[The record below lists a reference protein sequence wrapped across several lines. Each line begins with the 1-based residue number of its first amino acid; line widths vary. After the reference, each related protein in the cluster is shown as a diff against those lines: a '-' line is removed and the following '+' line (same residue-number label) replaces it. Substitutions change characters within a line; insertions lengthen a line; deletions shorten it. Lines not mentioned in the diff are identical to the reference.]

1 MLALALAGIWQL
13 AVLRGVLQGLQR
25 FTRLSLNLSL
35 ELVVRMGMLLVMVLL
50 GYKVGGAMLAIVA
63 GVGVAYVQGAIALL
77 DVIRTPSRRAPLRA
91 MATYSLTAAAGTL
104 GVMLIYNLD
113 VILAKHY
120 LGPEA
125 AGYYG
130 GLNKI
135 GTILYFLTLSVSQVL
150 FPRVVEA
157 VATDQHPGRLLAM
170 SAGIMCLLGAGSLVV
185 FGAVPWLVVRVLFGS
200 AFDVTTP
207 FILPVGVIGL
217 TLSLVNLLVQF
228 FMAVHDRWFVPI
240 LAAGCLLEAVLIV
253 MNHAGFGNVVVDVLV
268 ALVLLLAALGVRAL
282 LLIPRLRPEMVA
294 EPAPA
299 S

>member
-1 MLALALAGIWQL
+1 
-13 AVLRGVLQGLQR
+13 VLRGVLQGIQR
-25 FTRLSLNLSL
+25 FTQLSLNLSL
-35 ELVVRMGMLLVMVLL
+35 ELMVRMGSLILLILL
-50 GYKVGGAMLAIVA
+50 GYRVGGAMLAILA
-63 GVGVAYVQGAIALL
+63 GVVVAYGQGVLALV
-77 DVIRTPSRRAPLRA
+77 DVLRTASKRAPLRA

-104 GVMLIYNLD
+104 GVMLLYNVD

-157 VATDQHPGRLLAM
+157 VATDQHPGRLLLL
-170 SAGIMCLLGAGSLVV
+170 SAGIMCLLGAGSLFI
-185 FGAVPWLVVRVLFGS
+185 FGAVPWLVVRVLFGP

-217 TLSLVNLLVQF
+217 ALSLNNLLIQF
-228 FMAVHDRWFVPI
+228 FMAVHDRWFVPL
-240 LAAGCLLEAVLIV
+240 LACGCALEAALIV
-253 MNHAGFGNVVVDVLV
+253 ANHSGFGNVVVDVLV
-268 ALVLLLAALGVRAL
+268 ALVLLLGAMCGRAVL
-282 LLIPRLRPEMVA
+282 LVPRLNPEMLA
-294 EPAPA
+294 EPAVA
-299 S
+299 